1 MRAKCKQ
8 KKLFGLHRTML
19 NSYLQEYMW
28 QQEFGE
34 HPLRNLVKQISVF
47 YHHHKNKK
55 DLMIGFDT
63 VNDNI

>member
-1 MRAKCKQ
+1 M
-8 KKLFGLHRTML
+8 
-19 NSYLQEYMW
+19 QEYMW